1 MNCISDDNYLR
12 DIVVSF
18 ILAGRD
24 TMAAALTTFFFLLAH
39 HPQVVSKIRQEFDQ
53 VMSLDQEVLASYNQI
68 REMHYLHAAVNES
81 LRLYPPVQF
90 DSKFAQAD
98 DILADGTYVNKGT
111 RVTYHPYAMGRME
124 KIWGQDFM
132 EFKPE
137 RWLKNGMCLPTMSIQ
152 VPSFSSWCQGLFG
165 QGIGFGGD

>member
-1 MNCISDDNYLR
+1 MNCTNDNSYLR

-39 HPQVVSKIRQEFDQ
+39 HPQVVSKICQEFHP
-53 VMSLDQEVLASYNQI
+53 VMSFDQEVLASYNYT
-68 REMHYLHAAVNES
+68 REMHYLHAAVNDT

-98 DILADGTYVNKGT
+98 DIVADGTYVNKGT
-111 RVTYHPYAMGRME
+111 RVIYHPYAMGRME
-124 KIWGQDFM
+124 KIWGKDYM
-132 EFKPE
+132 EFKLE
-137 RWLKNGMCLPTMSIQ
+137 RWVKSGMFCP
-152 VPSFSSWCQGLFG
+152 
-165 QGIGFGGD
+165 